1 VRVGFAEYR
10 TRAADSATPAE
21 VALDRFRAKQLL
33 ALTSLSIQDRMAKIE
48 QFPGKPQPDDEQKH
62 QLQQQDAAESL
73 SDMTTRRTAHE
84 IFTNVEKNAHDELK
98 RSSRA
103 LAFSGLAG
111 GFGMG
116 LTGLGV
122 AAVHAAVG
130 EGKMQEFI
138 SLLFYPLGFIS
149 VIIGRAQLFTENTL
163 YPVALILSERK
174 HVLDTLRLWIVVF
187 ISNIIGAGVFA
198 ALMVRTPSLKGEI
211 AQQLVTLGQNAVA
224 GPHSHIFWS
233 GVVGGWIIALMAW
246 IVTASHWTIGQ
257 VVIVWSLTVVVGMGH
272 FAHCIA
278 SSGEI
283 LSSVF
288 SGHVAMTAYIAWLG
302 IATLGNIC
310 GGVTFVTLLNF
321 GQVTDEKENPED
333 HNGHKE

>member
-1 VRVGFAEYR
+1 MAKVERFPGNQKPSGKQKSQHQSDQQ
-10 TRAADSATPAE
+10 DSAEA
-21 VALDRFRAKQLL
+21 
-33 ALTSLSIQDRMAKIE
+33 
-48 QFPGKPQPDDEQKH
+48 
-62 QLQQQDAAESL
+62 L
-73 SDMTTRRTAHE
+73 SDITTRRTAHE

-98 RSSRA
+98 RTTRA

-122 AAVHAAVG
+122 AAVHAALG
-130 EGKMQEFI
+130 EGKTQEFI

-174 HVLDTLRLWIVVF
+174 HFLDTARLWIVVF
-187 ISNIIGAGVFA
+187 LSNVVGAAVFA
-198 ALMVRTPSLKGEI
+198 ALMVRTPSLRTDV
-211 AQQLVTLGQNAVA
+211 AQQLITLGQAAVT
-224 GPHSHIFWS
+224 GQHSHVFWS

-246 IVTASHWTIGQ
+246 IVTASQWTIGQ
-257 VVIVWSLTVVVGMGH
+257 VVIVWALTVVVGMGH

-288 SGHVAMTAYIAWLG
+288 SGHVALSAYIAWLS

-321 GQVTDEKENPED
+321 GQVTDEQEQAKEAT
-333 HNGHKE
+333 NGHEE

>member
-1 VRVGFAEYR
+1 
-10 TRAADSATPAE
+10 
-21 VALDRFRAKQLL
+21 
-33 ALTSLSIQDRMAKIE
+33 MAKIE
-48 QFPGKPQPDDEQKH
+48 PFPGKPQKPQQNKA
-62 QLQQQDAAESL
+62 QQQQETSEML
-73 SDMTTRRTAHE
+73 SDVTTRRTAHE

-122 AAVHAAVG
+122 AAVQAALG
-130 EGKMQEFI
+130 DGKTQEFI

-174 HVLDTLRLWIVVF
+174 HISDTIRLWVVVF
-187 ISNIIGAGVFA
+187 ISNVIGAGVFA
-198 ALMVRTPSLKGEI
+198 ALMIRTPSLKGEI
-211 AQQLVTLGQNAVA
+211 AHQLVTLGQNAVA
-224 GPHSHIFWS
+224 GPYSHVFWS

-246 IVTASHWTIGQ
+246 IVSASHWTIGQ
-257 VVIVWSLTVVVGMGH
+257 VVIVWALTVVVGMGH

-288 SGHVAMTAYIAWLG
+288 AGHVAMTAYIAWLG
-302 IATLGNIC
+302 IATIGNIL

>member
-1 VRVGFAEYR
+1 
-10 TRAADSATPAE
+10 
-21 VALDRFRAKQLL
+21 
-33 ALTSLSIQDRMAKIE
+33 MAKIE
-48 QFPGKPQPDDEQKH
+48 PFPGKPQPPGSGKP
-62 QLQQQDAAESL
+62 QQPQDPTESL
-73 SDMTTRRTAHE
+73 SEVTARRTAHE

-122 AAVHAAVG
+122 AAAHAALG
-130 EGKMQEFI
+130 DGKMQEFI

-174 HVLDTLRLWIVVF
+174 HVLDTLRLWVVVF
-187 ISNIIGAGVFA
+187 VSNVIGAAVFA
-198 ALMVRTPSLKGEI
+198 ALMVRTPSLRPDI
-211 AQQLVTLGQNAVA
+211 AQQLIALGEAAVV
-224 GPHSHIFWS
+224 GNHSHVFWS

-288 SGHVAMTAYIAWLG
+288 SGHVAMTTYIAWLG

-321 GQVTDEKENPED
+321 GQVTDESENPED
-333 HNGHKE
+333 HHGHKE

>member
-1 VRVGFAEYR
+1 
-10 TRAADSATPAE
+10 
-21 VALDRFRAKQLL
+21 
-33 ALTSLSIQDRMAKIE
+33 MAKIE
-48 QFPGKPQPDDEQKH
+48 PFPGKPKPPEDKQKKQP
-62 QLQQQDAAESL
+62 QQEAVEAI

-116 LTGLGV
+116 LTGLAV
-122 AAVHAAVG
+122 AAAHTAVG
-130 EGKMQEFI
+130 EGKVQEFI

-163 YPVALILSERK
+163 YPVALILSEHK
-174 HVLDTLRLWIVVF
+174 HFFDTIRLWVVVF
-187 ISNIIGAGVFA
+187 VSNVIGAAVFA
-198 ALMVRTPSLKGEI
+198 ALMVRTPSLKGDI
-211 AQQLVTLGQNAVA
+211 AHQLVTLGQNAVA

-246 IVTASHWTIGQ
+246 IVSASHWTIGQ

-288 SGHVAMTAYIAWLG
+288 AGHVAMTAYIAWLG

-321 GQVTDEKENPED
+321 GQVTDDKGDPQET
-333 HNGHKE
+333 GHKE

>member
-1 VRVGFAEYR
+1 
-10 TRAADSATPAE
+10 
-21 VALDRFRAKQLL
+21 
-33 ALTSLSIQDRMAKIE
+33 MAKIE
-48 QFPGKPQPDDEQKH
+48 RFPEKPESPAPQGDNDKESNEQ
-62 QLQQQDAAESL
+62 ESA
-73 SDMTTRRTAHE
+73 SDITARRTAHE

-98 RSSRA
+98 RTSRA

-122 AAVHAAVG
+122 ASVHAALG
-130 EGKMQEFI
+130 EGHWQEFI
-138 SLLFYPLGFIS
+138 SLLFYPLGFIA
-149 VIIGRAQLFTENTL
+149 VIIGRSQLFTENTL

-174 HVLDTLRLWIVVF
+174 HVLDTIRLWTVVF
-187 ISNIIGAGVFA
+187 FSNIIGAGVFA
-198 ALMVRTPSLKGEI
+198 ALMIRTSSLRPDI
-211 AQQLVTLGQNAVA
+211 AQQLVNLGQSAVS
-224 GPHSHIFWS
+224 GTYSHIFWS
-233 GVVGGWIIALMAW
+233 GVVGGWIIGLMAW

-257 VVIVWSLTVVVGMGH
+257 VVIVWALTVVVGMGH

-288 SGHVAMTAYIAWLG
+288 AGHVALTSYIAWLG
-302 IATLGNIC
+302 VATLGNIC

-321 GQVTDEKENPED
+321 GQVTDQQEQAANHGHED
-333 HNGHKE
+333 